1 MSLRVI
7 VALGIAAMLAFAFA
21 AWNISTQMTPPPAR
35 PSGAPPASAEPAPG
49 EVAAPAAADPGLTWR
64 VPKRWTID
72 LAQGMRVAS
81 YLVPAAGGEGGE
93 CAVYYFG
100 RGQGGGVEANLQRWM
115 GEFQPLDDHAVK
127 KLRPGGLE
135 VTRIEARGTYV
146 AHSMRGA
153 DSPAQKPNWALI
165 GAIVD
170 GPKGEVFWKLVG
182 PAAAVDA
189 AAKEFDGMLGSLRKK

>member
-7 VALGIAAMLAFAFA
+7 VALGIAAMLAFALA
-21 AWNISTQMTPPPAR
+21 ARNNSTPMTPPPAR

-100 RGQGGGVEANLQRWM
+100 QGQGGGVDANLERWM
-115 GEFQPLDDHAVK
+115 GELQPLDDHAVQQLK
-127 KLRPGGLE
+127 PGRLE
-135 VTRIEARGTYV
+135 GTR
-146 AHSMRGA
+146 
-153 DSPAQKPNWALI
+153 
-165 GAIVD
+165 
-170 GPKGEVFWKLVG
+170 
-182 PAAAVDA
+182 
-189 AAKEFDGMLGSLRKK
+189 